1 MGALR
6 HIRDV
11 GVREFR
17 DHATRYLSGP
27 DTLAIRKNG
36 QLIGI
41 YVPINRD
48 EEKLRQV
55 VGRVESAVDEL
66 LELNGVTEDEL
77 TELIVRYQPIKRDEE
92 KRREALE
99 RFGRTVEQIRAET
112 GMTEDEFADLFDL
125 SKPFPE

>member
-1 MGALR
+1 MSALR
-6 HIRDV
+6 QIRDV

-17 DHATRYLSGP
+17 DHATRYLSGL

-48 EEKLRQV
+48 EEKLRQA

-66 LELNGVTEDEL
+66 LEQNGVTEDEL
-77 TELIVRYQPIKRDEE
+77 VELIVRYRPIKRDEE
-92 KRREALE
+92 KRREAVE
-99 RFGRTVEQIRAET
+99 QFGRTMQQIREET

-125 SKPFPE
+125 NKPFEE